1 MTDIFNVKI
10 PQRLPRDKCK
20 VKLGPNCNQ
29 ITFGAKSINVFGSKI
44 WNSLPYPTKNFGN
57 IWNYNK
63 KLGWGFV

>member
-29 ITFGAKSINVFGSKI
+29 ITFGANSINVFGSKI
-44 WNSLPYPTKNFGN
+44 
-57 IWNYNK
+57 
-63 KLGWGFV
+63 